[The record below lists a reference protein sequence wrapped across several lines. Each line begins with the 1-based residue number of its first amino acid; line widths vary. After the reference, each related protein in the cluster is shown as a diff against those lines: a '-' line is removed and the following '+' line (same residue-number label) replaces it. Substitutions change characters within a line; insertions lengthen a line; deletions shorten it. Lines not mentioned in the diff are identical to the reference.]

1 MSKFLRAMSKI
12 GLVSL
17 SEEETKEVAKSS
29 GKELSMDEIDAILA
43 SEDAKAAGTPQ
54 AAPAPRAAPAPKRKA
69 PPAASAPNPPARPTA
84 GLAEGVDFASIYAT
98 AGTPETSYS
107 AEKLLRLLDGLKAMD
122 PATRKTAVIAMDSA
136 DEEWTVA
143 DAVLDAERKIQALST
158 HNHTLESQVQSM
170 EAESAAEKTKRDEY
184 LTQATETIRQKIMEL
199 ETTLQQE
206 TATIVGQKVEI
217 DSKLDAARASLAR
230 ESARLRTEAERLQEI
245 PRTFAVARSSE

>member
-1 MSKFLRAMSKI
+1 MSKFLKAMSKI

-17 SEEETKEVAKSS
+17 SEDESKEVAESS

-43 SEDAKAAGTPQ
+43 SEGAQSPPPPAV
-54 AAPAPRAAPAPKRKA
+54 APPRRAPAPSAPRAAPV
-69 PPAASAPNPPARPTA
+69 ASAPIASAPQAI
-84 GLAEGVDFASIYAT
+84 AEGADFATIYAA
-98 AGTPETSYS
+98 AGTPEASYS
-107 AEKLLRLLDGLKAMD
+107 AEKLLRVLDGLKAMD
-122 PATRKTAVIAMDSA
+122 AVTRKTAVIAMDSA

-143 DAVLDAERKIQALST
+143 DAVLDAERKIQALA
-158 HNHTLESQVQSM
+158 NHTRTLESEVQ
-170 EAESAAEKTKRDEY
+170 ALDTESTSEKARRDDY
-184 LTQATETIRQKIMEL
+184 LAQATATIREKIMEL

-217 DSKLDAARASLAR
+217 DSKLEAARSSLTR